1 MKRKTIEE
9 RATQAWG
16 TTNVPQFCTYL
27 LTNGEMLN
35 GSYEGYR
42 RDIDHREIN
51 EFMPVVNKKEYEYSS
66 TSYVYRFMKRGN
78 IRMNCNDNSICFE
91 FWKSPTR
98 EQWRTLQWIFEEAY
112 QFDMSIYIEK
122 YNPNSQNEVF
132 LDAEIFKS
140 WLQQHAN
147 YFLY

>member
-66 TSYVYRFMKRGN
+66 TPYVHRFMKRGN
-78 IRMNCNDNSICFE
+78 IRMNCNDNSICLE
-91 FWKSPTR
+91 FWKIPTR
-98 EQWRTLQWIFEEAY
+98 EQWRTLQWIFEEASK
-112 QFDMSIYIEK
+112 FDMSIYIEK
-122 YNPNSQNEVF
+122 YNPNSQNK
-132 LDAEIFKS
+132 IFRSKWEFED
-140 WLQQHAN
+140 WLQQHVN